1 MYTIKAVFFFL
12 LFSCTIF
19 SAHSA
24 IRVGTVFLYPPFV
37 MSVNEGFDIEFVNLL
52 CQRMKTDCTL
62 IPMDFNKLFSALDND
77 VIDIAIGGIV
87 ISKARE
93 QQYVFSLPYMLS
105 KGEFLV
111 LKDNKASSIDELA
124 QQTIGVM
131 KGAQA
136 SNVYSNF
143 LNVNYP
149 GVFKFQD
156 FNDIEDLV
164 SALRNQTIAAAFVHE
179 SAAYYWEQNG
189 GGQFKMLGKPMSV
202 GLGVG
207 IMSTPKNISIIQQLN
222 QQIVDIEQDGAF
234 VSLYQE
240 YFGNEQN

>member
-1 MYTIKAVFFFL
+1 
-12 LFSCTIF
+12 
-19 SAHSA
+19 
-24 IRVGTVFLYPPFV
+24 
-37 MSVNEGFDIEFVNLL
+37 MSINEGFDIDLINLL
-52 CQRMKTDCTL
+52 CQRMKTDCAL
-62 IPMDFNKLFSALDND
+62 IPMDFNKLFTALDNGN
-77 VIDIAIGGIV
+77 IDLAIGGIV

-93 QQYVFSLPYMLS
+93 KKYIFTLPYMLS

-111 LKDNKASSIDELA
+111 LKDNPASSISDLA

-131 KGAQA
+131 KGEQA
-136 SNVYSNF
+136 SNVYSDF

-149 GVFKFQD
+149 GLFKFQN

-164 SALRNQTIAAAFVHE
+164 SALRNRTIAAAFVHE

-202 GLGVG
+202 GFGVS
-207 IMSTPKNISIIQQLN
+207 IMSLPKNVNLVQQLN
-222 QQIVDIEQDGAF
+222 QQILAIEQDGSF
-234 VSLYQE
+234 VGLYQE